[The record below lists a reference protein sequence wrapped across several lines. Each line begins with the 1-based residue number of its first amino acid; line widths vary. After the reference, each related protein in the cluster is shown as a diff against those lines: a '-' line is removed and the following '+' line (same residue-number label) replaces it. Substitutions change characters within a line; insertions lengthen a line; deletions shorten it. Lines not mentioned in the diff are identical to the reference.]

1 MQDRTTR
8 KVNERAG
15 PRSMQTSLFKYYVI
29 RYVPDMLEDVGIDF
43 AVVAISDS
51 QPSWMALKQIPT
63 LDRVLELDAEADVDL
78 INALLAEL
86 ITNIQLDSQY
96 MERALQWENCI
107 RVLPPK
113 EFLTSDFEG
122 TFTLL
127 SNAELGIG

>member
-1 MQDRTTR
+1 M
-8 KVNERAG
+8 
-15 PRSMQTSLFKYYVI
+15 M
-29 RYVPDMLEDVGIDF
+29 EDVGIDF

-51 QPSWMALKQIPT
+51 QPSKIALKQIPT
-63 LDRVLELDAEADVDL
+63 LARVLEFDADADLDL
-78 INALLAEL
+78 INAFLAEL
-86 ITNIQLDSQY
+86 ITNIQLNSQY

-113 EFLTSDFEG
+113 ESLTSDFEG

>member
-1 MQDRTTR
+1 MP
-8 KVNERAG
+8 G
-15 PRSMQTSLFKYYVI
+15 IM
-29 RYVPDMLEDVGIDF
+29 EDVGIDF
-43 AVVAISDS
+43 AVVAISGS
-51 QPSWMALKQIPT
+51 QPSRMTLKQIPT

-78 INALLAEL
+78 LKAFLAEL

-96 MERALQWENCI
+96 IDRALQWENCI

-113 EFLTSDFEG
+113 EFLTCDFEG